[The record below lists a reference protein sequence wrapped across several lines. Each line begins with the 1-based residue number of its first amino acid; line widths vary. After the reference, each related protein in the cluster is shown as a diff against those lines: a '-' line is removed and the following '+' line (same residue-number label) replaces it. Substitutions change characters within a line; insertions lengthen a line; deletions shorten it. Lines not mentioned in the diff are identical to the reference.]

1 MFKAYCEGG
10 DGGLYGREVVKR
22 LEISEGVDL
31 GLGLLGLLVSIDLRL
46 VGLLG

>member
-1 MFKAYCEGG
+1 MFKAWKVEIA
-10 DGGLYGREVVKR
+10 EVVKR